1 MEMKSLGITGNIWT
15 GKSSVLDILKNKG
28 IQTFDLDNVAKNLY
42 KSNISINKKVLDVFP
57 SVSSAENQ
65 INTKKLG
72 DLVFNNKDKLNIL
85 QKIIWPEVEK
95 FIKDKID
102 FSQDLIVFEGAVI
115 IEAGWH
121 KLFDNIWLISTEV
134 ELSKKRVMKQRNM
147 SEEDFE
153 VIQNNQLKIAQLI
166 DTLKQ
171 DKKKYTII
179 KNNSNLDKLKILVD
193 KELSYWISQLSWS

>member
-1 MEMKSLGITGNIWT
+1 MEMKSLGITGNIGT

-42 KSNISINKKVLDVFP
+42 KSNMSINKKVLDVFP

-65 INTKKLG
+65 INTKRLG

-134 ELSKKRVMKQRNM
+134 ELSKKRVMEQRNM

-193 KELSYWISQLSWS
+193 KELSY

>member
-1 MEMKSLGITGNIWT
+1 MEMKSLGITGNIGT
-15 GKSSVLDILKNKG
+15 GKSSVLNILKNKG
-28 IQTFDLDNVAKNLY
+28 IKTFDLDNVAKNLY

-193 KELSYWISQLSWS
+193 KELSY

>member
-1 MEMKSLGITGNIWT
+1 MEMKSLGITGNIGT

-95 FIKDKID
+95 FIKDKIV

-193 KELSYWISQLSWS
+193 KELSY

>member
-1 MEMKSLGITGNIWT
+1 MEMKSLGITGNIGT

-193 KELSYWISQLSWS
+193 KELIYWISQLSWS

>member
-1 MEMKSLGITGNIWT
+1 MEMKSLGITGNIGT

-57 SVSSAENQ
+57 SVSSTENQ

-72 DLVFNNKDKLNIL
+72 DLVFNDKDKLDKL

-95 FIKDKID
+95 FIKDEID

-134 ELSKKRVMKQRNM
+134 ELSKKRVMEQRNM

-193 KELSYWISQLSWS
+193 KELSY

>member
-1 MEMKSLGITGNIWT
+1 MEMKSLGITGNIGT
-15 GKSSVLDILKNKG
+15 GKSSVLNILKNKG
-28 IQTFDLDNVAKNLY
+28 IKTFDLDNVAKNLY
-42 KSNISINKKVLDVFP
+42 KSNTSINKKVLDVFP
-57 SVSSAENQ
+57 SVSSTENQ

-153 VIQNNQLKIAQLI
+153 VIQNNQLKTAQLI

-193 KELSYWISQLSWS
+193 KELSY

>member
-1 MEMKSLGITGNIWT
+1 MEMKSLGITGNIGT
-15 GKSSVLDILKNKG
+15 GKSSVLNILKNKG
-28 IQTFDLDNVAKNLY
+28 IKTFDLDNVAKNLY

-153 VIQNNQLKIAQLI
+153 VIQNNQLKTAQLI

-171 DKKKYTII
+171 DKKQYTVI
-179 KNNSNLDKLKILVD
+179 KNNSNLSVLKILVD
-193 KELSYWISQLSWS
+193 KELS